1 MTVVF
6 FLGSPFLKTNK
17 TKLTNVGCY
26 GKIDIIK
33 EKERE

>member
-26 GKIDIIK
+26 DRIDMIK